1 MYEINVEPNLVIAS
15 NGAENR
21 NKMFNIIKP
30 NLNYVYCEDWF
41 NSCFS
46 YLIKIYQSLGEKS
59 SSTELKE
66 TNFHT

>member
-30 NLNYVYCEDWF
+30 NLNYVYCED
-41 NSCFS
+41 
-46 YLIKIYQSLGEKS
+46 
-59 SSTELKE
+59 
-66 TNFHT
+66 